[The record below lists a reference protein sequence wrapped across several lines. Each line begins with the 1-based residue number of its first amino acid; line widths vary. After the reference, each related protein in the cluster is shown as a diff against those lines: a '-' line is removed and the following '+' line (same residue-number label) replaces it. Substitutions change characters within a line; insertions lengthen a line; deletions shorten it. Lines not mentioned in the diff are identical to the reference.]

1 MASRKKPTE
10 KVQGRINKVFSESKS
25 NKKAVD
31 MAKKATKS
39 KSVSVSIIGSN
50 KSQERKWEVD
60 SALSTLKRA
69 EEIRRDSKLMADVKK
84 AATDMQNI
92 VNNAT
97 KK

>member
-1 MASRKKPTE
+1 
-10 KVQGRINKVFSESKS
+10 
-25 NKKAVD
+25 
-31 MAKKATKS
+31 MAKKPTKS

-69 EEIRRDSKLMADVKK
+69 EEIRKDSRLMADVKK
-84 AATDMQNI
+84 AASEMQNI

>member
-1 MASRKKPTE
+1 
-10 KVQGRINKVFSESKS
+10 
-25 NKKAVD
+25 

-50 KSQERKWEVD
+50 KSQERKWDVD

>member
-1 MASRKKPTE
+1 
-10 KVQGRINKVFSESKS
+10 
-25 NKKAVD
+25 